1 MFNRLITKLCL
12 KLNPDKEIISKD
24 ELNDL
29 EKAKRDYIELYK
41 QNMYSKQ
48 AEYITRREYDV
59 KEYVAVEFVDRYF
72 IQANNY
78 DFEIIPEYEDLIKN
92 RVASKLLDAIKENM
106 TVKIYNV
113 DDYGKKYEA
122 SIKVVSKTAKE
133 EA

>member
-48 AEYITRREYDV
+48 AEYITRREYDI
-59 KEYVAVEFVDRYF
+59 KTYVAV
-72 IQANNY
+72 
-78 DFEIIPEYEDLIKN
+78 
-92 RVASKLLDAIKENM
+92 
-106 TVKIYNV
+106 
-113 DDYGKKYEA
+113 
-122 SIKVVSKTAKE
+122 
-133 EA
+133 

>member
-48 AEYITRREYDV
+48 AEYITRREYDI
-59 KEYVAVEFVDRYF
+59 KTYVAVEFIPDYF
-72 IQANNY
+72 IREENQS
-78 DFEIIPEYEDLIKN
+78 DYEERARRNL
-92 RVASKLLDAIKENM
+92 VSKLADAVRENM
-106 TVKIYNV
+106 MFERDDENPYGVKY
-113 DDYGKKYEA
+113 KA
-122 SIKVVSKTAKE
+122 TIKIVSKTAKE